1 MSRTP
6 VVGHLRGLVQVP
18 ADAMPDIFVHH
29 AEPAFLHIGLHRTAN
44 VTDPRTHPHHRKSG
58 LQAFAGG
65 IHQRLGLRIHRA
77 DREGRSRVPVVSVI
91 QGAYV
96 DADDVAFSENP
107 FTGDPVD
114 NLFIHRDARAAR
126 KTTIPQKRG
135 FGSL

>member
-1 MSRTP
+1 MLGNHRLHREHHARDQPHPMSRTT

-65 IHQRLGLRIHRA
+65 IQ
-77 DREGRSRVPVVSVI
+77 DRKSVV
-91 QGAYV
+91 
-96 DADDVAFSENP
+96 
-107 FTGDPVD
+107 
-114 NLFIHRDARAAR
+114 
-126 KTTIPQKRG
+126 
-135 FGSL
+135 